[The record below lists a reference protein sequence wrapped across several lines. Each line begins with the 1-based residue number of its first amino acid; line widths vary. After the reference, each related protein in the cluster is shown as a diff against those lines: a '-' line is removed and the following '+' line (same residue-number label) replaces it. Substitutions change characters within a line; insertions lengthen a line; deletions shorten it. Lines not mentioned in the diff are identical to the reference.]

1 MVTILTQRMQIDSTN
16 CHRALQSP
24 ACQSPSCS
32 QMTVGLPVFRSH
44 LADKDVPT
52 ECSIAFRLRKAAL
65 EAPRGEPPGWARI
78 KEKPRPQDLD
88 AA

>member
-1 MVTILTQRMQIDSTN
+1 
-16 CHRALQSP
+16 
-24 ACQSPSCS
+24 
-32 QMTVGLPVFRSH
+32 